1 MELLEA
7 RVALTPW
14 LALLMTWLDD
24 ADTSGTRAGAR
35 HHAINHNSFV
45 VAQAETQ
52 SRRRQRV
59 QAGLNRRIGNQ
70 FEKEF
75 QMVTVKRQDGEG
87 RACVSPPPAIGGR
100 RRNCQAIIGFSLV

>member
-52 SRRRQRV
+52 WFHRPNTTPRR
-59 QAGLNRRIGNQ
+59 A
-70 FEKEF
+70 
-75 QMVTVKRQDGEG
+75 
-87 RACVSPPPAIGGR
+87 PA
-100 RRNCQAIIGFSLV
+100 